1 MGIYQQNKAMFL
13 SYKEEFC
20 FEWADFNEQVIWE
33 PNWPHVGKLKFL
45 LLYSVCEVQ
54 VLNRPPTPNNKLIA
68 WSF

>member
-45 LLYSVCEVQ
+45 HIYVWGTGFKQ
-54 VLNRPPTPNNKLIA
+54 TPHTQQQANR
-68 WSF
+68 